1 MSVLNNKPAVVG
13 LIFVFLFVGM
23 GVGYFGLQAVAP
35 MNPGLSGSQQIV
47 FLAPLTGEL
56 ADYAQN
62 SKVAA
67 EFAVTQVN
75 NWLAHNMSESWSL
88 TLTTVDTGLDPNQA
102 LTKMQTFAGVQF
114 FMGPMSSA
122 EVKGVKQ
129 YADSNKLLVISP
141 SSTSP
146 AIALPNDYVL
156 RYCPSDAYQGLALAR
171 LLNTAN
177 VTNVVIT
184 WRGDSWGDGLENATA
199 TSFQA
204 LGGTVKE
211 SVRYD
216 PTTSDFTTAASTLA
230 SDVSAVQGG
239 GVALKNIGVLSI
251 SFAEIV
257 GYMTAADSKS
267 VLKQVNWFGSD
278 GDVNLPGILTDPTA
292 GPFAKHANFTCS
304 QASPQESPYFDQVRN
319 HVNATLGRVP
329 DSYAYFSY
337 DVIWTLAL
345 GLEQVKSYSAE
356 KVKGVLPS
364 VIEHYYGASG
374 AFTLNANGDRAPGN
388 YDLWTVLGSGST
400 QVWTKTG
407 LWHGVLDTITWTTN
421 PYV

>member
-1 MSVLNNKPAVVG
+1 MKSTSVFNKPTVVG
-13 LIFVFLFVGM
+13 LILVFLFLGVS
-23 GVGYFGLQAVAP
+23 VGYFGLQTVAP
-35 MNPGLSGSQQIV
+35 LSPGLLGAQQVV

-56 ADYAQN
+56 ADYAAN

-75 NWLAHNMSESWSL
+75 AWLKNNMSESWSL
-88 TLTTVDTGLDPNQA
+88 ALTTVDTGLDPNQA
-102 LTKMQTFAGVQF
+102 LAKMQTFSGVQF

-146 AIALPNDYVL
+146 ALALPNDYIF

-171 LLNTAN
+171 LLKTAN
-177 VTNVVIT
+177 ITNLVIT
-184 WRGDSWGDGLENATA
+184 WRGDSWGDGLKNATEV
-199 TSFQA
+199 SFQA

-216 PTTSDFTTAASTLA
+216 PSTTDFTTSANTLA
-230 SDVSAVQGG
+230 ADVSAVQGG
-239 GVALKNIGVLSI
+239 GVAFKHIGVLAI

-257 GYMTAADSKS
+257 SYMTAANSHS
-267 VLKQVNWFGSD
+267 ALTQVNWFGSD
-278 GDVNLPGILTDPTA
+278 GDVNLPSLLTDPTA
-292 GPFAKHANFTCS
+292 HPFASHANFTAT
-304 QASPQESPYFDQVRN
+304 QASPQESPFFDEVRAK
-319 HVNATLGRVP
+319 VNATLGRVP

-337 DVIWTLAL
+337 DIIWTLAL
-345 GLEQVKSYSAE
+345 ALEQVKSYSAE
-356 KVKGVLPS
+356 KVRAVLPS

-388 YDLWTVLGSGST
+388 YDLWTVVGT
-400 QVWTKTG
+400 AWIKTG
-407 LWHGVLDTITWTTN
+407 LWHGVGDIVTWTKN
-421 PYV
+421 PYA